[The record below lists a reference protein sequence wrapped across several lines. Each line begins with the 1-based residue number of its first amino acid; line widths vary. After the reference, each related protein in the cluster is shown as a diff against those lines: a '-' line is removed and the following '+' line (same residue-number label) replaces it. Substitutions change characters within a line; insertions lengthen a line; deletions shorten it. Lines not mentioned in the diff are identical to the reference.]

1 MHKQLLERRGVGRG
15 RGRVSGSLTGF
26 ETVAAYADVHT
37 MDGRTR
43 RHGSVTWPLLVLRL
57 KPPVST
63 PLRPT
68 RRSVAVI
75 LSPHIAVFRGRLFA
89 DGSKNCLTSFDNL
102 APRLYGVLFV

>member
-43 RHGSVTWPLLVLRL
+43 RHGSPPESSCVVVEISAVWALQSGEQRHECLL
-57 KPPVST
+57 SE
-63 PLRPT
+63 
-68 RRSVAVI
+68 
-75 LSPHIAVFRGRLFA
+75 
-89 DGSKNCLTSFDNL
+89 
-102 APRLYGVLFV
+102 

>member
-43 RHGSVTWPLLVLRL
+43 RHGSVTWPL
-57 KPPVST
+57 
-63 PLRPT
+63 
-68 RRSVAVI
+68 A
-75 LSPHIAVFRGRLFA
+75 
-89 DGSKNCLTSFDNL
+89 L
-102 APRLYGVLFV
+102 AN